1 MFESKALMPWRP
13 TSKKTAIEDID
24 DYDEK
29 LNKSKRKKPE
39 DDEDQDSAKKVV
51 EFWDRKKDDVLML
64 PFKRK

>member
-1 MFESKALMPWRP
+1 MPWRP

-29 LNKSKRKKPE
+29 LNKSRKKKPE
-39 DDEDQDSAKKVV
+39 DDEDQDSDKKQIA
-51 EFWDRKKDDVLML
+51 FWERENEDVLML

>member
-1 MFESKALMPWRP
+1 MPWRP

-29 LNKSKRKKPE
+29 LNKSRKKKPE
-39 DDEDQDSAKKVV
+39 DDEDQDSGKKPIV
-51 EFWDRKKDDVLML
+51 FWERENEDVLML

>member
-1 MFESKALMPWRP
+1 MFESRALMPWRP

-29 LNKSKRKKPE
+29 LNKTRRRKPD
-39 DDEDQDSAKKVV
+39 DDEDQDSAKKLID
-51 EFWDRKKDDVLML
+51 FWDREKDDVLML